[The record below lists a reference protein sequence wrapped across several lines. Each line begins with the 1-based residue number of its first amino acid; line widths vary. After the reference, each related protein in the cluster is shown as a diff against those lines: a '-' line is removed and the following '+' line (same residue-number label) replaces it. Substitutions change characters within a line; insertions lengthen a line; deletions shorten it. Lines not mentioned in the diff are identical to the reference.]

1 MTYKHHSSLIL
12 RYPSSADE
20 PWGVGNL
27 WKKLL
32 SNVQVNDKHA
42 THTHEEGEGTLVS
55 PNLGASHLKST
66 FSQNIS
72 HEWEHAVW
80 QVTLAFPSTGICRG
94 CQIFC
99 IKWICWTR
107 SLIVL
112 NRKNEVFWNM
122 LVGRKKKKIIE
133 LFELE
138 GIVSIKKLW
147 LFLQKI
153 QKCGDN
159 MSFFPSFFQFL
170 LLFFSAVTMY
180 V

>member
-122 LVGRKKKKIIE
+122 LVGRKKKKS
-133 LFELE
+133 LNCLSWK
-138 GIVSIKKLW
+138 GLC
-147 LFLQKI
+147 LLRNY
-153 QKCGDN
+153 G
-159 MSFFPSFFQFL
+159 FFCRKYKNVVTICLSSHHFFNFYFFFFQL
-170 LLFFSAVTMY
+170 
-180 V
+180 